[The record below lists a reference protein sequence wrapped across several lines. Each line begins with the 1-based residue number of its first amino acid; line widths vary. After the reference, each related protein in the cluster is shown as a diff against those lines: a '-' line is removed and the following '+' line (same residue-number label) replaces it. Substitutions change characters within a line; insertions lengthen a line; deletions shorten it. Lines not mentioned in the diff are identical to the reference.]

1 MGILLI
7 FNVCFVLNSCV
18 KEMME
23 CHLLLTQEE
32 EEQKT
37 FQQNYSSR
45 EKKSPKESMILCI
58 TTTYSLQI
66 CGNLW
71 RKRVHVDRGKPA
83 N

>member
-1 MGILLI
+1 M
-7 FNVCFVLNSCV
+7 FVFVLNSCV

-32 EEQKT
+32 EEEQKT
-37 FQQNYSSR
+37 FQQNHSSR

-58 TTTYSLQI
+58 TTTDSLQT

-71 RKRVHVDRGKPA
+71 IKRVHVDRGKPA